1 MGHMKKNTKKSGA
14 VTDKKNQ
21 KNQTDP
27 DIEKMPSSDTSSKS
41 SETADD
47 SEDIVSPEA
56 SGASSDIPESAGTSR
71 DSRKKKFLFQSLS
84 GKRSKNRKKHSKLN
98 IFFTILFVLFAFIAV
113 LVTTSEMWAFSN
125 WSNLEMSE
133 IIFQLTSPLTGTGNN
148 MIGNYMLRC
157 LVPSII
163 AAAAA
168 VVLLILIRN
177 RHHYRAVAITGF
189 VAALVLTAGAGS
201 YGWQKLDVG
210 TYLENR
216 GKDSTYIED
225 NYADPSKV
233 QMTFP
238 EKKRNLIYIFMES
251 TEATFTDKKNGG
263 GMPQDYIPEL
273 TKLAQQNED
282 FSGKSKKLNGGYAM
296 SGATWTMGAMFAQT
310 SGLPLQIPLD
320 TNGMSSQ
327 TVFFP
332 GITTLGDV
340 LQQQGYSQTL
350 MLGSN
355 ATFGGRRLYFTQHG
369 NYNIMD
375 YNYARDNGLI
385 PQGYKVWWGY
395 EDEKLFQF
403 AKDRLTQLGSDTST
417 PFNFTMLTVD
427 THFPDGYVCDLC
439 DDEFKGNQYA
449 NVFHCS
455 SKQVTAFVKWIQ
467 QQPWY
472 DNTTIVISGDHPTMD
487 ADFCENVDTDYTRKV
502 YTCYINSAVKN
513 QQPNKRRKFTTFD
526 DFPTTL
532 AALGVK
538 IDGNRLGLGT
548 NLFSK
553 KETLSERDGYHNENV
568 EMQRNSKFMQKAS
581 DISSDV
587 ATELNRIKNAKVKVS
602 VHVEKNNY
610 VQFTVTGLDKIDDS
624 SIFSYAFIHCRNS
637 NQLTL
642 TEPILNKQSDGT
654 YMIKVPWYK
663 YQNYKDITYMLR
675 IRTTDGTVDLTD
687 AIPYTI
693 A

>member
-1 MGHMKKNTKKSGA
+1 MKK
-14 VTDKKNQ
+14 KNS
-21 KNQTDP
+21 
-27 DIEKMPSSDTSSKS
+27 EKGSSAK
-41 SETADD
+41 ETAEAKQHFTDDTDQTVSSAED
-47 SEDIVSPEA
+47 SEEESPEA
-56 SGASSDIPESAGTSR
+56 QGASSDTPEKQQRISSKKHGSFSHKDKERKARRSR
-71 DSRKKKFLFQSLS
+71 
-84 GKRSKNRKKHSKLN
+84 NRKKPSKIN
-98 IFFTILFVLFAFIAV
+98 ILFSILFPLFAFIAV
-113 LVTTSEMWAFSN
+113 LIIGSERWAFSN

-148 MIGNYMLRC
+148 MIGDYLLKGFLPAIIVLAAIIIL
-157 LVPSII
+157 LV
-163 AAAAA
+163 
-168 VVLLILIRN
+168 LFRKK
-177 RHHYRAVAITGF
+177 RHYREIAVTGF
-189 VAALVLTAGAGS
+189 VAALVLTAAAGT

-238 EKKRNLIYIFMES
+238 EKKRNLIYIFLES
-251 TEATFTDKKNGG
+251 MEATFTDKKDGG

-273 TKLAQQNED
+273 TKLAQENED
-282 FSGKSKKLNGGYAM
+282 FSGKSTKLNGGYAM
-296 SGATWTMGAMFAQT
+296 TGATWTMGAMFAQT

-332 GITTLGDV
+332 GITTLGDI

-350 MLGSN
+350 MMGSN

-369 NYNIMD
+369 NYTMMD
-375 YNYARDNGLI
+375 YDYARDNGLI
-385 PQGYKVWWGY
+385 PQGYRVWWGF

-455 SKQVTAFVKWIQ
+455 SRQVTEFVKWIQ

-487 ADFCENVDTDYTRKV
+487 ADFCDGVDTDYTRKV
-502 YTCYINSAVKN
+502 YTCYINSAAEN
-513 QQPNKRRKFTTFD
+513 EQPNKRRKFTTFD

-553 KETLSERDGYHNENV
+553 TETLSERDGYHDENT

-581 DISSDV
+581 DIDTNV
-587 ATELNRIKNAKVKVS
+587 ASELKRIKEAKVKVS

-610 VQFTVTGLDKIDDS
+610 VQFTVKGLDKVDDS

-642 TEPILNKQSDGT
+642 TEPILNKQDDGT

-663 YQNYKDITYMLR
+663 YQNYKNITYMLR
-675 IRTTDGTVDLTD
+675 VRTTDGTVDLTD
-687 AIPYTI
+687 AIPYQI

>member
-1 MGHMKKNTKKSGA
+1 MKKKNTAEETSLSEKEKKSREYSEEA
-14 VTDKKNQ
+14 
-21 KNQTDP
+21 
-27 DIEKMPSSDTSSKS
+27 DT
-41 SETADD
+41 
-47 SEDIVSPEA
+47 VSPEA
-56 SGASSDIPESAGTSR
+56 AGASSDIPHKSVSDKSGQSQGLPG
-71 DSRKKKFLFQSLS
+71 KKGKGRRRS
-84 GKRSKNRKKHSKLN
+84 GKRSRNKKKHSKLN
-98 IFFTILFVLFAFIAV
+98 ILFSILFPLFAFIAV
-113 LVTTSEMWAFSN
+113 LIATSERWAFSN

-148 MIGNYMLRC
+148 MIGNYIVQSV
-157 LVPSII
+157 VPSVIVL
-163 AAAAA
+163 AA
-168 VVLLILIRN
+168 VIILLILVRKK
-177 RHHYRAVAITGF
+177 HHYRGIAMTGF
-189 VAALVLTAGAGS
+189 VAALVLTAAAGT

-210 TYLENR
+210 TYIENR
-216 GKDSTYIED
+216 GKDSTYIEN

-233 QMTFP
+233 QLTFP
-238 EKKRNLIYIFMES
+238 EKKRNLIYIFLES
-251 TEATFTDKKNGG
+251 MEATYTDKKNGG

-273 TKLAQQNED
+273 TKLAQENED
-282 FSGKSKKLNGGYAM
+282 FSGTSKKLNGGYAM

-332 GITTLGDV
+332 GITTLGDI

-355 ATFGGRRLYFTQHG
+355 ATFGGRRLYFSQHG
-369 NYNIMD
+369 NYTMMD
-375 YNYARDNGLI
+375 YTYAKDNGLI
-385 PQGYKVWWGY
+385 PPGYKVWWGY
-395 EDEKLFQF
+395 EDQKLFQF
-403 AKDRLTQLGSDTST
+403 AKDRLTQLGNDTST

-455 SKQVTAFVKWIQ
+455 SRQVTEFVKWIQ

-502 YTCYINSAVKN
+502 YTCYINSAAKN
-513 QQPNKRRKFTTFD
+513 EQPKKRRKFSTFD

-553 KETLSERDGYHNENV
+553 TETLSERDGYHAENV
-568 EMQRNSKFMQKAS
+568 EMQRKSKFMQKAS
-581 DISSDV
+581 AIDSNV
-587 ATELNRIKNAKVKVS
+587 ASELNRIKSAKVKVT

-610 VQFTVTGLDKIDDS
+610 VQFTVKGLDKVDDS

-642 TEPILNKQSDGT
+642 TEPILNKQEDGT
-654 YMIKVPWYK
+654 YMIRVPWYK
-663 YQNYKDITYMLR
+663 YQNYKNITYMLR
-675 IRTTDGTVDLTD
+675 VRTTDGTVDLTD
-687 AIPYTI
+687 AIPYQI